1 MKTTISNTAPQ
12 NTAHR
17 NWRLAASPGAGSSGE
32 RAYAHD
38 QLLVNNHQPKGIV
51 MGYRID
57 RRMPV
62 VFLLFMFLWMGS
74 ASALAAETQTPPW
87 GTGPFKVLLEVN
99 SQRPEIWQR
108 TIGTIN
114 QIAHIVGLKK
124 AKVEVIAWG
133 PGLKML
139 LKPSPVAM
147 NIETLSMQG
156 VEFAACHQTMMALHI
171 PASDLATGVT
181 VVPGAIAE
189 IVKRDHEG
197 WTQIKM

>member
-1 MKTTISNTAPQ
+1 MAGDLPRIA
-12 NTAHR
+12 R
-17 NWRLAASPGAGSSGE
+17 PGARLVRAGSTGG
-32 RAYAHD
+32 RAMTTTNY
-38 QLLVNNHQPKGIV
+38 LVNNHQPKGIV
-51 MGYRID
+51 MEYRINH
-57 RRMPV
+57 RMPV
-62 VFLLFMFLWMGS
+62 ILMLFMFLWMGNT
-74 ASALAAETQTPPW
+74 SALAAETQTPPW

-108 TIGTIN
+108 TIGMIN
-114 QIAHIVGLKK
+114 QISHIVGLNK

-139 LKPSPVAM
+139 LKSSPVAM
-147 NIETLSMQG
+147 NIETQSMQG

-171 PASDLATGVT
+171 PASELATGVT